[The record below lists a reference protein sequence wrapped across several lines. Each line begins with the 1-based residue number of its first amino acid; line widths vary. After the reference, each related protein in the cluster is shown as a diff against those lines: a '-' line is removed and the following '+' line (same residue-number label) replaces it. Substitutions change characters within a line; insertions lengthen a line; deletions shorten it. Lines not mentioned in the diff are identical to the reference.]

1 MGLINNA
8 KANKWEIEN
17 LRYNYLKIKPAKPN

>member
-17 LRYNYLKIKPAKPN
+17 LKPHLFKIKPAKPN